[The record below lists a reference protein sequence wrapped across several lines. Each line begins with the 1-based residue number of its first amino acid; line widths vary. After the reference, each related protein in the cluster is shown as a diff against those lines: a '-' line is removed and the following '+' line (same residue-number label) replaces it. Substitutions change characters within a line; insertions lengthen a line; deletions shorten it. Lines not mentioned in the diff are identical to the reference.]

1 VAQLTNRQ
9 RATIGGAVAVF
20 LGALIAA
27 AALAQS
33 TRNQSDPNP
42 TNGQLFAAAA
52 SPSPTVTVSPS
63 PVASPRATVTTTV
76 TRTAMVTST
85 RTAMVT
91 STATATVTSRAT
103 VTTYRGTTPSRVNAG
118 TGGQAFLGGLSPGA
132 SILGMTGVSVL
143 AVGSALMTRRRT
155 GARL

>member
-1 VAQLTNRQ
+1 
-9 RATIGGAVAVF
+9 
-20 LGALIAA
+20 
-27 AALAQS
+27 
-33 TRNQSDPNP
+33 
-42 TNGQLFAAAA
+42 
-52 SPSPTVTVSPS
+52 
-63 PVASPRATVTTTV
+63 
-76 TRTAMVTST
+76 
-85 RTAMVT
+85 
-91 STATATVTSRAT
+91 VTSRAT